1 MGTRRLSGTIKD
13 AFYRIERKRLVKTRN
28 TWTSPLLSYSYPL
41 PFLDYKLSQR
51 VEKRFVL
58 MGLRRRTVKALVIR
72 IGFPEDHVL
81 KAITGDVKE
90 FGPLIECLSSSF
102 PDLYHLPNVIRC

>member
-1 MGTRRLSGTIKD
+1 MLIRVPAVIT
-13 AFYRIERKRLVKTRN
+13 F
-28 TWTSPLLSYSYPL
+28 YSYPL
-41 PFLDYKLSQR
+41 PFLDYKLRRR

>member
-1 MGTRRLSGTIKD
+1 
-13 AFYRIERKRLVKTRN
+13 
-28 TWTSPLLSYSYPL
+28 
-41 PFLDYKLSQR
+41 
-51 VEKRFVL
+51 
-58 MGLRRRTVKALVIR
+58 VKALVIR

-102 PDLYHLPNVIRC
+102 PLFSIFKRKEK